1 MDMNPEHER
10 VGSMLADASA
20 DRKVDVL
27 TLSLRYRLEDKPPP
41 VASFLFGLQHVL
53 IMFTAMIAAPLV
65 ISDLLNLPPALRN
78 SMMTGVIL
86 GCGVGTLVSA
96 LGWFWLGGRL
106 PLVLGAYTV
115 YIVPVVAIAK
125 SEGLGAAATAMIIG
139 GLALLAASP
148 VIGKLRA
155 LFPPLVVGTLLI
167 VTGESL
173 IKIAANI
180 ALGVN
185 TPYFGNP
192 LTFLL
197 LVGSILLIL
206 IINITTKGNFK
217 ALSIFLALVCVYLVS
232 IPLGLMSIR
241 PIADA
246 PWLQFP
252 RPLPYGLAWPS
263 AGAITTV
270 LIYNFVSSV
279 YTTSITIALCKMVD
293 VEPSE
298 NRVRGAVA
306 ADGIGSVIATLFGGV
321 PLVSYDQNVG
331 AISLTGVGSRFVVAV
346 SGAILVVMALVPKI
360 GSAIAVVPTFVLGGT
375 LIFMFGMI
383 VVVGVSILTESLR
396 SQRDLLIIA
405 AAVALSTAVNFS
417 PPPVFEIFSPSVR
430 ILAADGIIVGTLTA
444 ILLNLVLPN
453 RQPAQEP
460 LNPRR

>member
-1 MDMNPEHER
+1 
-10 VGSMLADASA
+10 
-20 DRKVDVL
+20 
-27 TLSLRYRLEDKPPP
+27 
-41 VASFLFGLQHVL
+41 
-53 IMFTAMIAAPLV
+53 
-65 ISDLLNLPPALRN
+65 
-78 SMMTGVIL
+78 
-86 GCGVGTLVSA
+86 
-96 LGWFWLGGRL
+96 
-106 PLVLGAYTV
+106 
-115 YIVPVVAIAK
+115 
-125 SEGLGAAATAMIIG
+125 
-139 GLALLAASP
+139 
-148 VIGKLRA
+148 
-155 LFPPLVVGTLLI
+155 

-173 IKIAANI
+173 IKIAVNI

-192 LTFLL
+192 LTFIL

-206 IINITTKGNFK
+206 VINITTKGNFK

-232 IPLGLMSIR
+232 IPLGLMSVK
-241 PIADA
+241 PIANA
-246 PWLQFP
+246 PWLQLP

-279 YTTSITIALCKMVD
+279 YTTSITIALCKMVG

-306 ADGIGSVIATLFGGV
+306 ADGFGSVIATLFGGV

-396 SQRDLLIIA
+396 SQRDLLIVA
-405 AAVALSTAVNFS
+405 AAVALSTAVNFA
-417 PPPVFEIFSPSVR
+417 PPAVFELFSPSVR

-444 ILLNLVLPN
+444 ILLNLVLPKG
-453 RQPAQEP
+453 QPA
-460 LNPRR
+460 

>member
-1 MDMNPEHER
+1 MEKNREHEC
-10 VGSMLADASA
+10 VGSMLADAAA
-20 DRKVDVL
+20 DSKADVL
-27 TLSLRYRLEDKPPP
+27 TLSLRYRLEDKPPR

-65 ISDLLNLPPALRN
+65 ISDLLSLPPNLRN

-86 GCGVGTLVSA
+86 GCGVGTLISA

-125 SEGLGAAATAMIIG
+125 SEGLSAAAAALIIG

-148 VIGKLRA
+148 AIGKLRA

-173 IKIAANI
+173 IKIAVNI

-185 TPYFGNP
+185 TPYFRNP
-192 LTFLL
+192 LTFIM
-197 LVGSILLIL
+197 LVGSILLI
-206 IINITTKGNFK
+206 IFINVLTSGNFK
-217 ALSIFLALVCVYLVS
+217 ALSIFLALVCVYLAS
-232 IPLGLMSIR
+232 IPLRLVSLK

-246 PWLQFP
+246 PWLHIP

-263 AGAITTV
+263 AGAMITV
-270 LIYNFVSSV
+270 LIYIFVASV
-279 YTTSITIALCKMVD
+279 YTTSITIALCKMVG
-293 VEPSE
+293 VEPGE

-306 ADGIGSVIATLFGGV
+306 ADGFGSVIATLFGGV

-346 SGAILVVMALVPKI
+346 SGGILVVMAFVPKI
-360 GSAIAVVPTFVLGGT
+360 GSAIAIVPTFVLGGT
-375 LIFMFGMI
+375 LIFMFAMI
-383 VVVGVSILTESLR
+383 VVVGVGILTESLR
-396 SQRDLLIIA
+396 SQRDLLIVA

-417 PPPVFEIFSPSVR
+417 PPAVFDVFSPSVR
-430 ILAADGIIVGTLTA
+430 ILAADGIIVGALTA
-444 ILLNLVLPN
+444 ILLNLLLPKG
-453 RQPAQEP
+453 QQTPT
-460 LNPRR
+460 